1 MRVAAVLSATA
12 VGMALSCA
20 AGAQNVPAPGPADP
34 SVSVP
39 PVRYESAFSD
49 YQSHRDQ
56 PLREWIGVND
66 EMRRLGGHAGHLGD
80 SSSQSTA
87 PGSDPKLPA
96 VRRPSP
102 DMPHHGGGHR

>member
-12 VGMALSCA
+12 AGMALSCA
-20 AGAQNVPAPGPADP
+20 AGAQNVPGPGPADP
-34 SVSVP
+34 SVPVP
-39 PVRYESAFSD
+39 PLRYESAFSD

-80 SSSQSTA
+80 LSSRPTA
-87 PGSDPKLPA
+87 PLPDPASSP
-96 VRRPSP
+96 VRRPAP
-102 DMPHHGGGHR
+102 DMPRHGGGHR

>member
-12 VGMALSCA
+12 VGMTLSCA

-34 SVSVP
+34 SAPVP
-39 PVRYESAFSD
+39 PLRYESALSD
-49 YQSHRDQ
+49 YQMYGDQ

-80 SSSQSTA
+80 SPSQSKA
-87 PGSDPKLPA
+87 PVADPELPE
-96 VRRPSP
+96 VRRPAP
-102 DMPHHGGGHR
+102 DMPHHGGDHR